1 MIFKDY
7 YKILELKT
15 NRVSSEEIKN
25 AYRLAVKKN
34 HPDLNVEDKLA
45 EEKIKDINEAY
56 KVLSESSSKRKYDRI
71 WNKNNMKIKQQQY
84 KEENKKNNASF
95 GEFFNMFFGTTEN
108 IVKPKINKQ
117 EKNPI
122 NGENIETSIDVDI
135 EEVFYG
141 LDKKISLGID
151 GGKNGDLFI
160 KVNIKDSEK
169 FKLKGNDLYT
179 NLYLTPWE
187 AALGTRTTVYSIDDG
202 TVVYIPE
209 GMETGEILKISG
221 KGYKDG
227 KGGRGD
233 LIAKV
238 NIMVPKK
245 LSEQEKAKDSISYTI
260 NTKMAEINKLRDSDN
275 DSLMEQKIAELGTL
289 ITQYKKRKSYE
300 SSLQRQ
306 RNSYQSILQYNQAH
320 SLEDIAFENDRILA
334 LIENCIINGRV
345 YFDAYNANKIV
356 VENFNKEVGLVD
368 FKTTISVANLLTL
381 IENINYYL
389 DDANPEKRPSSLLTS
404 ASSI

>member
-1 MIFKDY
+1 MVFKDY

-34 HPDLNVEDKLA
+34 HPDLNVKDKLA

-56 KVLSESSSKRKYDRI
+56 KILSDSTSKRKYDRI
-71 WNKNNMKIKQQQY
+71 WNRNNMKVKQQQY
-84 KEENKKNNASF
+84 KEENQKNNSSF
-95 GEFFNMFFGTTEN
+95 GDFFNMFFETTEN
-108 IVKPKINKQ
+108 IIQKKVEKK

-122 NGENIETSIDVDI
+122 KGENVETSIDVDI

-141 LDKKISLGID
+141 LDKKISLRTVDGKMKVFTVSIPAGLRNGEKIRLLGQGKEGID

-160 KVNIKDSEK
+160 KVNIKDNEK

-187 AALGTRTTVYSIDDG
+187 AALGTRTTVYSIDEG

-209 GMETGEILKISG
+209 GIETGEILKISG

-245 LSEQEKAKDSISYTI
+245 LNNEEK
-260 NTKMAEINKLRDSDN
+260 KL
-275 DSLMEQKIAELGTL
+275 
-289 ITQYKKRKSYE
+289 
-300 SSLQRQ
+300 
-306 RNSYQSILQYNQAH
+306 
-320 SLEDIAFENDRILA
+320 FEKLS
-334 LIENCIINGRV
+334 
-345 YFDAYNANKIV
+345 
-356 VENFNKEVGLVD
+356 
-368 FKTTISVANLLTL
+368 TISSF
-381 IENINYYL
+381 
-389 DDANPEKRPSSLLTS
+389 NPRK
-404 ASSI
+404 I